1 MKPGEGTPERV
12 RLNERL
18 GIAAAFVLLELVG
31 AMTRDAVLA
40 FAKSVAAY
48 RNKYDCG
55 YRGPNGSL
63 SNGILKVVPFEELS
77 GENHCKCADED
88 NEELLEPELEAHKV
102 SEKCL
107 TVPINGS
114 LPPDYPHRW
123 ASSRVDCIGLFGAAA
138 LRATPLSYLNRP
150 SRGSLP
156 SPRPRLH
163 LAHTIFRLP

>member
-1 MKPGEGTPERV
+1 MTACAGTPLQV

-63 SNGILKVVPFEELS
+63 SNGILKAVPFEELS

-107 TVPINGS
+107 TTPNQPRAARAEAFD
-114 LPPDYPHRW
+114 LPDGR
-123 ASSRVDCIGLFGAAA
+123 ARLVGCNALFG
-138 LRATPLSYLNRP
+138 RR
-150 SRGSLP
+150 
-156 SPRPRLH
+156 
-163 LAHTIFRLP
+163 

>member
-1 MKPGEGTPERV
+1 MAKPGKNEMMPGAATPKHV

-40 FAKSVAAY
+40 FAKSVAAS

-63 SNGILKVVPFEELS
+63 NNGILKAVPFEELS

-107 TVPINGS
+107 TFELTGVRQSG
-114 LPPDYPHRW
+114 
-123 ASSRVDCIGLFGAAA
+123 GA
-138 LRATPLSYLNRP
+138 
-150 SRGSLP
+150 GQE
-156 SPRPRLH
+156 
-163 LAHTIFRLP
+163 